1 MSGYR
6 DAFSYVIEIFCN
18 HVSIILLESEVFCMK
33 IIELYDIDKDIKLN
47 QLKEVTSTAIYTTSN
62 HYNPQG
68 LFSEEIFG
76 QTEDE
81 RTYRC
86 GYIKLPIHVFN
97 PGVAKTIIMRSGGI
111 IKKMAYAEVKCNLVD
126 GVLIADENGQY
137 TGIKDL
143 YEIWDQ
149 IDIRKTL
156 KSKNEKSL
164 DILTKSPKR
173 LIFNDKVLVV
183 PPNMRRI
190 VEKNGKQSKS
200 ELNSLYI
207 KLLGLKSV
215 TQYTTTS
222 VYKVYNSIQDTLIA
236 IYVYFNTFVA
246 GKNGFF
252 QKNLLAKTT
261 VGIARN
267 VISCPSYRSTDPDVG
282 IFKTGYPLHSICAMF
297 LPFIKFHMKQFLSY
311 DNLSMIH
318 PNPQEVNRENIANIY
333 DDKTI
338 SDLIKIYELNPGSR
352 YRILYL
358 DPEKTKPIMFSAIR
372 TNDNVPILRPFTLTD
387 LVYLAAYNAVVV
399 PDRMV
404 YLVRYP
410 IGKYLGAFFT
420 GVFLMST
427 INTVSVQYQGVT
439 YKRYPDI
446 NPDMSHARVSTQF
459 VDVVNMTNSRLVNIG
474 GDYDGDTI
482 KSTGIWSDEANE
494 NARKLMKSKIYLCHL
509 DGTSCFPCEQESL
522 NGLYGLTKM

>member
-1 MSGYR
+1 
-6 DAFSYVIEIFCN
+6 
-18 HVSIILLESEVFCMK
+18 MK
-33 IIELYDIDKDIKLN
+33 IIELYDIDKDIKIN
-47 QLKEVTSTAIYTTSN
+47 QLKEVTSTAIFTTSN
-62 HYNPQG
+62 HYNPTG

-97 PGVAKTIIMRSGGI
+97 PGVAKSIISRSGGI
-111 IKKMAYAEVKCNLVD
+111 IKKMAYAEIRCNLID
-126 GVLIADENGQY
+126 GVLVPDDEGKY

-143 YEIWDQ
+143 YDIWDQ

-156 KSKNEKSL
+156 KSKSDKVL

-183 PPNMRRI
+183 PPNLRRI
-190 VEKNGKQSKS
+190 SEKNGKQTKS

-222 VYKVYNSIQDTLIA
+222 VHKVYNSIQDTLIA
-236 IYVYFNTFVA
+236 IYVYFNTYVA

-261 VGIARN
+261 VGLARN
-267 VISCPSYRSTDPDVG
+267 VISCPSYKSEHPEIGLFRSG
-282 IFKTGYPLHSICAMF
+282 FPLHSLCSMF
-297 LPFIKFHMKQFLSY
+297 EPFIKFHMKQFLSY
-311 DNLSMIH
+311 DNLCMIH
-318 PNPQEVNRENIANIY
+318 PNPQEISRENIANMY
-333 DDKTI
+333 DDKSI
-338 SDLIKIYELNPGSR
+338 DDLRRIYMLNPGSR
-352 YRILYL
+352 FRPLYL
-358 DPEKTKPIMFSAIR
+358 DPENTKPIMFNAIS
-372 TNDNVPILRPFTLTD
+372 TKDNTQISRPLTLTD
-387 LVYLAAYNAVVV
+387 LVYLAAYQAVVV

-404 YLVRYP
+404 YVVRYP

-420 GVFLMST
+420 GAFIMST
-427 INTVSVQYQGVT
+427 IETISVQYQGVT
-439 YKRYPDI
+439 YNNYPVIDT
-446 NPDMSHARVSTQF
+446 NLSHAKVSTQF
-459 VDVVNMTNSRLVNIG
+459 VDVVNMPNSRLVNIG

-494 NARKLMKSKIYLCHL
+494 NARKLMKSKVYLCKL
-509 DGTSCFPCEQESL
+509 NGSGCFPCEKEAL
-522 NGLYGLTKM
+522 NGLFGLTKMI

>member
-1 MSGYR
+1 MR
-6 DAFSYVIEIFCN
+6 
-18 HVSIILLESEVFCMK
+18 

-47 QLKEVTSTAIYTTSN
+47 QLKEVSSTQIYTTSN
-62 HYNPQG
+62 HFHPNG

-126 GVLIADENGQY
+126 GVLVADDEGQY

-215 TQYTTTS
+215 TQYTSTN
-222 VYKVYNSIQDTLIA
+222 VYKVYNNIQDTLIA
-236 IYVYFNTFVA
+236 IYVYFDTFVA

-252 QKNLLAKTT
+252 QKNLLAKTS
-261 VGIARN
+261 VGIVRN
-267 VISCPSYRSTDPDVG
+267 VISCPSYKSEDPEVG
-282 IFKTGYPLHSICAMF
+282 IFKTGYPLHSLCSMF
-297 LPFIKFHMKQFLSY
+297 KPFIKFHMKQFLSY
-311 DNLSMIH
+311 DNLCMIH
-318 PNPQEVNRENIANIY
+318 PNPQEISRENIANIY
-333 DDKTI
+333 DDKMLE
-338 SDLIKIYELNPGSR
+338 DLIRVYSYNPGSR
-352 YRILYL
+352 FKKLYL
-358 DPEKTKPIMFSAIR
+358 DPECTKPIIFSAMY
-372 TNDNVPILRPFTLTD
+372 TKDNTPISRELTLTD
-387 LVYLAAYNAVVV
+387 VIYLAAYQAVIV

-420 GVFLMST
+420 GVYLMST
-427 INTVSVQYQGVT
+427 INTASVQYQGVV
-439 YKRYPDI
+439 YKRYPVID
-446 NPDMSHARVSTQF
+446 PDMSHARVSTQF

-494 NARKLMKSKIYLCHL
+494 KARKLMKSKIYCCHM
-509 DGTSCFPCEQESL
+509 DGSAAFPCEQESL

>member
-1 MSGYR
+1 
-6 DAFSYVIEIFCN
+6 
-18 HVSIILLESEVFCMK
+18 MK

-47 QLKEVTSTAIYTTSN
+47 QLKEVTSTQLFTTAN
-62 HYNPQG
+62 NYHPLG

-81 RTYRC
+81 RAYRC

-137 TGIKDL
+137 TGIRDL

-149 IDIRKTL
+149 IDIKKTL
-156 KSKNEKSL
+156 KSKNNNSL

-222 VYKVYNSIQDTLIA
+222 VYKVYNNIQDTVIA
-236 IYVYFNTFVA
+236 LYVYFNNYV
-246 GKNGFF
+246 GSKNGFF
-252 QKNLLAKTT
+252 QRALLAKNT
-261 VGIARN
+261 VGLARN
-267 VISCPSYRSTDPDVG
+267 VISCPSYKSEHPEVG
-282 IFKTGYPLHSICAMF
+282 IFRTGYPLHSICSMF
-297 LPFIKFHMKQFLSY
+297 EPFMKFHMKQLLSY
-311 DNLSMIH
+311 DSLCMIH
-318 PNPQEVNRENIANIY
+318 PNPEEISRENIANIY
-333 DDKTI
+333 DDKMI
-338 SDLIKIYELNPGSR
+338 EDLRKIYMFNPGSR
-352 YRILYL
+352 FKILYL
-358 DPEKTKPIMFSAIR
+358 DPENTKPIMFQALSPE
-372 TNDNVPILRPFTLTD
+372 DNSQISRPFTLTD
-387 LVYLAAYNAVVV
+387 LIYLAAYQAVIV
-399 PDRMV
+399 PERMV
-404 YLVRYP
+404 YVVRYP
-410 IGKYLGAFFT
+410 IGKYLGAYFT

-427 INTVSVQYQGVT
+427 ITTRPVIFQNQE
-439 YKRYPDI
+439 YKSYPVID
-446 NPDMSHARVSTQF
+446 PTMSHDRVSTQF
-459 VDVVNMTNSRLVNIG
+459 VDVVNMTNSRLANIG

-494 NARKLMKSKIYLCHL
+494 NARKLMKSKIYCCKLN
-509 DGTSCFPCEQESL
+509 GSAAFPCNQESL

>member
-1 MSGYR
+1 MNDLRFDNTFKKGG
-6 DAFSYVIEIFCN
+6 N
-18 HVSIILLESEVFCMK
+18 LHMK
-33 IIELYDIDKDIKLN
+33 IIELYDIDKDIKIN
-47 QLKEVTSTAIYTTSN
+47 QLQEVTSTAIYTTSN
-62 HYNPQG
+62 HYNPKG

-111 IKKMAYAEVKCNLVD
+111 IKKMAYAEVRCNLVD
-126 GVLIADENGQY
+126 GVLVPDEKGQY

-143 YEIWDQ
+143 YDIWDQ
-149 IDIRKTL
+149 IDIKKTL
-156 KSKNEKSL
+156 KTKNTNAI
-164 DILTKSPKR
+164 DILIKSPKR
-173 LIFNDKVLVV
+173 LIFNDKVLVI
-183 PPNMRRI
+183 PPNLRRI

-215 TQYTTTS
+215 TQYTSTS

-252 QKNLLAKTT
+252 QKNLLAKVT

-267 VISCPSYRSTDPDVG
+267 VISCPSYRSEHPQVG
-282 IFKTGYPLHSICAMF
+282 LFKTGYPLHSICSMF
-297 LPFIKFHMKQFLSY
+297 EPFIKFHMRQFLSY
-311 DNLSMIH
+311 DNLCMIH
-318 PNPQEVNRENIANIY
+318 PNPQEISRENIANMY
-333 DDKTI
+333 DDKMI
-338 SDLIKIYELNPGSR
+338 DDLRKIYMLNPGSR
-352 YRILYL
+352 FKPLYL
-358 DPEKTKPIMFSAIR
+358 DPDNTKPIIFQAMS
-372 TNDNVPILRPFTLTD
+372 TKDNKQITRPFTLTD
-387 LVYLAAYNAVVV
+387 LIYLSAYNAVVI

-404 YLVRYP
+404 YVVRYP
-410 IGKYLGAFFT
+410 IGKYRGSFFT

-427 INTVSVQYQGVT
+427 ITTVSIQYQGVV
-439 YKRYPDI
+439 YEHYPDI
-446 NPDMSHARVSTQF
+446 NPEMSHAKVSTQF
-459 VDVVNMTNSRLVNIG
+459 VDVVNMTNSRLANIG

-482 KSTGIWSDEANE
+482 KSTGLWSDEANE
-494 NARKLMKSKIYLCHL
+494 NARKLMKSKIYCSFL
-509 DGTSCFPCEQESL
+509 DCACCFPCQQESL
-522 NGLYGLTKM
+522 NGLYGLTKMEE